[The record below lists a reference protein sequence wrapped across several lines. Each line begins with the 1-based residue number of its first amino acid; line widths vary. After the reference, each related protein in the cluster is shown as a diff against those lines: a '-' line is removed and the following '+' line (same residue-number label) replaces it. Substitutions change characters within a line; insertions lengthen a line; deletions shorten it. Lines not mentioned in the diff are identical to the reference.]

1 GVHKHSSCIL
11 HQLFN
16 SMKAAINELMGT
28 IHLFSKITIFM
39 CIYIDQF
46 DNFKL
51 CNFSFCGMKNVR
63 ICLKKIQK

>member
-1 GVHKHSSCIL
+1 
-11 HQLFN
+11 
-16 SMKAAINELMGT
+16 MKAAINELMGM

-51 CNFSFCGMKNVR
+51 CNFSFLWDEKREILSKKYTKNNHF
-63 ICLKKIQK
+63 IFIDKLSLFLT

>member
-1 GVHKHSSCIL
+1 
-11 HQLFN
+11 
-16 SMKAAINELMGT
+16 MKAAINELMGT

-51 CNFSFCGMKNVR
+51 CNFSFLWDEKRENSS
-63 ICLKKIQK
+63 KKDTKITISFL

>member
-1 GVHKHSSCIL
+1 
-11 HQLFN
+11 
-16 SMKAAINELMGT
+16 MKAAINELMGT

-51 CNFSFCGMKNVR
+51 CNFSFGDEKREN
-63 ICLKKIQK
+63 LTKKDTKITTSFL